1 MTPQAQPFVAA
12 YTRVSTLSQAEE
24 GVSLAAQRDR
34 VDAWAKSRGLT
45 VGLVECDAGL
55 SGGRAD
61 NRPALQRALDA
72 VCKAKGVL
80 VVYSLSRLARS
91 TRDAIDIM
99 ERLHDAG
106 ADLVSLT
113 ENIDTTTAMGKL
125 FFRLMAALAEF
136 ERDIISERTSM
147 AMAHKRGRGE
157 YTGGEAPYGWRV
169 GSERVLAQDSDE
181 QRVIRMIVSLREG
194 GATAASI
201 AGKLNACGTPCRGS
215 VWHAKSVRR
224 ILAKG
229 AKAVDGGR
237 TA

>member
-1 MTPQAQPFVAA
+1 MSGPYVCA
-12 YTRVSTLSQAEE
+12 YTRVSTKDQAEE
-24 GVSLAAQRDR
+24 GVSLAAQRER
-34 VDAWAKSRGLT
+34 VDAWAKSRGLV

-169 GSERVLAQDSDE
+169 VSELNDGGPLRVVEDEDE
-181 QRVIRMIVSLREG
+181 QRTIVMIEHLHRVEKRSPAR
-194 GATAASI
+194 I
-201 AGKLNACGTPCRGS
+201 ARDLNECHAPSRGQ

-224 ILAKG
+224 ILA
-229 AKAVDGGR
+229 AKER

>member
-1 MTPQAQPFVAA
+1 MTPQAIGYA
-12 YTRVSTLSQAEE
+12 RVSSAQQAEE
-24 GVSLAAQRDR
+24 GVSLAAQEERIK
-34 VDAWAKSRGLT
+34 AWCLAHAYGLSA
-45 VGLVECDAGL
+45 VEVDAGL

-169 GSERVLAQDSDE
+169 VSELNDGGPLRVVEDEDE
-181 QRVIRMIVSLREG
+181 QRTIVMIEHLHRVEKRSPAR
-194 GATAASI
+194 I
-201 AGKLNACGTPCRGS
+201 ARDLNECHAPSRGQ

-224 ILAKG
+224 ILA
-229 AKAVDGGR
+229 AKER

>member
-1 MTPQAQPFVAA
+1 MSAGFVCA

-147 AMAHKRGRGE
+147 AMAHKASRGE
-157 YTGGEAPYGWRV
+157 YTGGQAPYGFRV
-169 GSERVLAQDSDE
+169 VDGKLAPDEDE
-181 QRVIRMIVSLREG
+181 QRIVAMMKRGRETMTPAG
-194 GATAASI
+194 I
-201 AGKLNACGTPCRGS
+201 ARFLNGVGVQCRGS

-224 ILAKG
+224 ILA
-229 AKAVDGGR
+229 AKER

>member
-1 MTPQAQPFVAA
+1 MSAPCVVA
-12 YTRVSTLSQAEE
+12 YTRVSTKDQAEE
-24 GVSLAAQRDR
+24 GVSLAAQRER
-34 VDAWAKSRGLT
+34 VDAWAKSRGMT
-45 VGLVECDAGL
+45 VSLVECDAGL

-99 ERLHDAG
+99 ERLHGAG

-147 AMAHKRGRGE
+147 AMAHKRARGE
-157 YTGGEAPYGWRV
+157 HCGGQAPYGWRV
-169 GSERVLAQDSDE
+169 NCGLIEEDEDE
-181 QRVIRMIVSLREG
+181 QRVIRMIEHWRDRESG
-194 GATAASI
+194 SPAVI
-201 AGKLNACGTPCRGS
+201 ARALNNGHVPCRGS
-215 VWHAKSVRR
+215 VWHAKSVSR
-224 ILAKG
+224 ILA
-229 AKAVDGGR
+229 ATRR

>member
-1 MTPQAQPFVAA
+1 MNGPYVCA
-12 YTRVSTLSQAEE
+12 YTRVSTKDQAEE
-24 GVSLAAQRDR
+24 GVSLAAQRER
-34 VDAWAKSRGLT
+34 VDAWAKSRGMV
-45 VGLVECDAGL
+45 VGLVETDAGL

-72 VCKAKGVL
+72 VCREKGVL

-99 ERLHDAG
+99 ERLHGAG

-147 AMAHKRGRGE
+147 AMAHKRARGE
-157 YTGGEAPYGWRV
+157 HCGGQAPYGWRV
-169 GSERVLAQDSDE
+169 DGESLGMDADE
-181 QRVIRMIVSLREG
+181 QRVIGMIRYMAGNGNNPAVIARELNRLHV
-194 GATAASI
+194 AA
-201 AGKLNACGTPCRGS
+201 RGS
-215 VWHAKSVRR
+215 VWHAKSVSR
-224 ILAKG
+224 ILA
-229 AKAVDGGR
+229 ATRR

>member
-1 MTPQAQPFVAA
+1 MSAGFVCA
-12 YTRVSTLSQAEE
+12 YTRVSTLSQAED

-34 VDAWAKSRGLT
+34 VDAWAKSRGMV

-147 AMAHKRGRGE
+147 AMAHKRGNGE
-157 YTGGEAPYGWRV
+157 YTGGQAPYGFRV
-169 GSERVLAQDSDE
+169 IGGQVVPDTDE
-181 QRVIRMIVSLREG
+181 QRVIGMIRYMTGNGLRPAVISRELNRLHV
-194 GATAASI
+194 AA
-201 AGKLNACGTPCRGS
+201 RGS

-224 ILAKG
+224 IL
-229 AKAVDGGR
+229 GR

>member
-1 MTPQAQPFVAA
+1 MSAGFVCA
-12 YTRVSTLSQAEE
+12 YTRVSTLSQAED

-34 VDAWAKSRGLT
+34 VDAWAKSRGMV

-157 YTGGEAPYGWRV
+157 YTGGEAPYGWRIMQV
-169 GSERVLAQDSDE
+169 ASTALGSVQLEEDEDE
-181 QRVIRMIVSLREG
+181 QAVIRMIRFARDEG
-194 GATAASI
+194 KNPARI
-201 AGKLNACGTPCRGS
+201 ARQLNECFAPCRGS

-229 AKAVDGGR
+229 VNA
-237 TA
+237 

>member
-1 MTPQAQPFVAA
+1 MTPQAIGYA
-12 YTRVSTLSQAEE
+12 RVSTAGQAEE
-24 GVSLAAQRDR
+24 GVSLAAQEERIK
-34 VDAWAKSRGLT
+34 AWCLAHAYGLSA
-45 VGLVECDAGL
+45 VEVDAGL

-169 GSERVLAQDSDE
+169 KDGMVVEDPDE
-181 QRVIRMIVSLREG
+181 QRVVRLIRELALVPTR
-194 GATAASI
+194 TAAGI
-201 AGKLNACGTPCRGS
+201 ARQLNSSFMPCRGS

-224 ILAKG
+224 ILA
-229 AKAVDGGR
+229 AKER